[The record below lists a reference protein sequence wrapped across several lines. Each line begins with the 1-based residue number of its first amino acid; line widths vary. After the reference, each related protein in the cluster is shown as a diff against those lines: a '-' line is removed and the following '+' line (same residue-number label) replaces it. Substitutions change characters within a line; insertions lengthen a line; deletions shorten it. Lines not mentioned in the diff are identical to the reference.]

1 VHCSVGHGKVHARTP
16 AATSIAVMIGTLN
29 AVNDRHGA
37 DVDTTTPIMGAM
49 IRTCG

>member
-1 VHCSVGHGKVHARTP
+1 
-16 AATSIAVMIGTLN
+16 MIGTLN